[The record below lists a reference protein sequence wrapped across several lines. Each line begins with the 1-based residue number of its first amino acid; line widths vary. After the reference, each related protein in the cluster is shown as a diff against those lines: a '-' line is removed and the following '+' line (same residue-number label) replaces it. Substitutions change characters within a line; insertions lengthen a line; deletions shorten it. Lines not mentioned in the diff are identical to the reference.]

1 MGGIGL
7 YDSLHPFTIP
17 AEASMIAY
25 ISGMLAQKEL
35 TFAVIEAGGVGYQLE
50 ISLSTFEALPELKKP
65 VKLLTHHYV
74 REDAQKLYGF
84 WTPEELETFRH
95 LLSIS
100 KIGPKLALSIL
111 SKVSP
116 TELAQAVNRQDALGL
131 KSIPGIGLKTAERLV
146 MELKGKLNVSL
157 LGTGADSSP
166 QSTVAHK
173 AGTVRE
179 ETFMA
184 LMALGYTEKQVHAA
198 LDRVGTVLAADA
210 ALEEWIRKALQ
221 AI

>member
-1 MGGIGL
+1 
-7 YDSLHPFTIP
+7 
-17 AEASMIAY
+17 MIAY
-25 ISGMLAQKEL
+25 INGILAQKEL
-35 TFAVIEAGGVGYQLE
+35 TSAVIEAGGVGYHLE
-50 ISLSTFEALPELKKP
+50 ISLRTFEALPDLNKP

-84 WTPEELETFRH
+84 WTQEELETFRH
-95 LLSIS
+95 LLTIS
-100 KIGPKLALSIL
+100 KIGPKVALSIL
-111 SKVSP
+111 SKVTP
-116 TELAQAVNRQDALGL
+116 VELAQAVNRQDAVGL

-146 MELKGKLNVSL
+146 MELKGKLNPAL
-157 LGTGADSSP
+157 LGAAGDAAPHSGAL
-166 QSTVAHK
+166 HK
-173 AGTVRE
+173 PGAVRE
-179 ETFMA
+179 ECFLA